1 MKTNSQFRI
10 VIVLTVLAAIAVSQ
24 VWGTSYIAIDLTLS
38 GFTNSYATG
47 TNGTQQVGYGYSP
60 ATGNPAHA
68 LLWNGSAASYVDLNP
83 SGLSNSHAA
92 GTNGTQQVGFGWS
105 STIAFA
111 HALLWNGSAASCI
124 DLNPSGFT
132 NSYAYGISGTQQV
145 GYGHGSGTGYHA
157 LLWNGSAAG
166 YVDLNPSGFDISCAN
181 GTNGT
186 QQVGF
191 GYGSAT
197 GGESH
202 ALLWNGSADNF
213 IDLNQFL
220 PAGLTNSSANYI
232 DSYGNIVG
240 YAADYAT
247 GTANDHAI
255 LWEPIPEPAT
265 LLLLGLGGLL
275 LRKRK

>member
-124 DLNPSGFT
+124 DLNPSGF
-132 NSYAYGISGTQQV
+132 
-145 GYGHGSGTGYHA
+145 
-157 LLWNGSAAG
+157 
-166 YVDLNPSGFDISCAN
+166 DISCAN

>member
-1 MKTNSQFRI
+1 
-10 VIVLTVLAAIAVSQ
+10 
-24 VWGTSYIAIDLTLS
+24 
-38 GFTNSYATG
+38 
-47 TNGTQQVGYGYSP
+47 
-60 ATGNPAHA
+60 
-68 LLWNGSAASYVDLNP
+68 LLWSGSAASYVDLNP
-83 SGLSNSHAA
+83 SGFTSSGANATS
-92 GTNGTQQVGFGWS
+92 GTQQAGNGS
-105 STIAFA
+105 GPTTSNKN
-111 HALLWNGSAASCI
+111 HALLWSGSAASYV